1 MTPKI
6 IGIIFGILA
15 VGIITWRFNFEKKRV
30 QFTKRKRKSTHEW
43 IKNLSVDISERA
55 RHDKIT
61 CLAWSV
67 AAQKCLEEK

>member
-6 IGIIFGILA
+6 IGIIFGILV
-15 VGIITWRFNFEKKRV
+15 VGIFTWRFNFGKKRIR
-30 QFTKRKRKSTHEW
+30 FTKRKRKSTHEW

-61 CLAWSV
+61 CLAWRV
-67 AAQKCLEEK
+67 AAKKWLEKK